1 MDESPKYSAFGGSAS
16 VAITKVCYTS
26 DYLTTTGDPT
36 PLISLLPEKNLL
48 HWEKKGTMG
57 RRRIS
62 KILIAGISRFPT
74 PVTLPLMRYG
84 NS

>member
-36 PLISLLPEKNLL
+36 PLISLLPEFFYCIGRKRGQ
-48 HWEKKGTMG
+48 WEEEE
-57 RRRIS
+57 
-62 KILIAGISRFPT
+62 
-74 PVTLPLMRYG
+74 
-84 NS
+84 